1 MFRYET
7 LSITRKNFVDRTIQ
21 EFPGITNQITRE
33 QINQVMRNHNLSWP
47 QWLTIPDNKQGKS
60 IWGFPEV
67 TGSEGVVVNPV
78 IEETDE
84 EILDKIKERF
94 GAIDL
99 CVKSAAEN
107 KMRSVIISGP
117 PGVGKSFGVTRV
129 LENFSGCNY
138 VFASGKS
145 AATGLYKLLYENR
158 FPNCVIVLDDIDS
171 IFDSIDSLNILK
183 KCCDRSKVRKISWLT
198 ETKFVSDE
206 DGEEIPKSFEFEG
219 NIIFITNIDFDEQI
233 SKGSKLSPH
242 FDALM
247 SRSFYISLG
256 IRSKREMVLRIKQVV
271 KEEKMLRQE
280 GLSEQEE
287 NKILDF
293 IHKNANRLRDL
304 SLRMCANLSDLYK
317 IDPDN
322 FEHLAKVTCFRV

>member
-1 MFRYET
+1 MFQYEN
-7 LSITRKNFVDRTIQ
+7 LSVTRKLFVDKTL
-21 EFPGITNQITRE
+21 ETFPDISNQISRD
-33 QINQVMRNHNLSWP
+33 QIEQVMSTHNLKFP
-47 QWLTIPDNKQGKS
+47 QWLTISDNKLDRNLF
-60 IWGFPEV
+60 GFPNKTEKEV
-67 TGSEGVVVNPV
+67 V
-78 IEETDE
+78 IETEE

-94 GAIDL
+94 AAIDL

-171 IFDSIDSLNILK
+171 VFESIDSLNILK
-183 KCCDRSKVRKISWLT
+183 KCCDRSKARKISWLT

-256 IRSKREMVLRIKQVV
+256 IKSKREMVLRIKQVV
-271 KEEKMLRQE
+271 KEEKMLKQE

-322 FEHLAKVTCFRV
+322 FEHLARVTCFRA